1 MLSTSSTSSRPL
13 SDQNAIDLNPPS
25 PKRRKVA
32 MAPMATQ
39 DISIEPATLAGPP
52 PVSKR
57 YGGRIIVSI
66 AAEMTPLKIHRSI
79 NYANC

>member
-1 MLSTSSTSSRPL
+1 
-13 SDQNAIDLNPPS
+13 
-25 PKRRKVA
+25 
-32 MAPMATQ
+32 MATQ